1 MAKKVSLGSKCGN
14 EWNEIP
20 WELLT
25 VKLMQWMKNWEFLLE
40 NVIKDNGGHLKLLGA
55 ARMLWHSESRSK
67 ERQMDSLLSLVR
79 FLLVCWLDQAPGH
92 NYLTDK
98 VRNSSKKYY
107 SLRSCVPWT
116 LNVYFALCARVLI
129 NSFSHISRSISTK
142 WNGLLPAQGWWQAFK
157 TLL

>member
-14 EWNEIP
+14 EWNDIP

-79 FLLVCWLDQAPGH
+79 LLLVCWLDQALGH

-98 VRNSSKKYY
+98 VRNLSKKYY

-116 LNVYFALCARVLI
+116 LNVYFALCASVLI